1 MGRGGVS
8 RPFEAVLF
16 DMDGVLVD
24 SEPMHVEAMREV
36 LRPLGVPYTD
46 EDNTRYFGFTDP
58 EVFRD
63 LNARH
68 GLALDERALTRRR
81 IEVIVRLTRE
91 RDLAMDGARDVPPR
105 IAAAGYR
112 LALASSSAPEIIEAT
127 LDALGIRSAFDVVLS
142 GLTVGRGKPAPDLFL
157 ETASRLRVPPAGC
170 LVAEDSRN
178 GLLAAK
184 AAGMACVAIPC
195 AATRGQDFTEADW
208 CVTSLCDLPA
218 LLNLDSGPDDRDRRR
233 MSRP

>member
-1 MGRGGVS
+1 VS
-8 RPFEAVLF
+8 RPFVAVVF

-68 GLALDERALTRRR
+68 GLTLDEAGLTRRR

-105 IAAAGYR
+105 LAAAGYR

-127 LDALGIRSAFDVVLS
+127 LDALGVTSVFDVVLS
-142 GLTVGRGKPAPDLFL
+142 GLTVGRGKPAPDIFV
-157 ETASRLRVPPAGC
+157 ETARRLRVPPAGC
-170 LVAEDSRN
+170 LVVEDSRN

-184 AAGMACVAIPC
+184 AAAMACVAIPC
-195 AATRGQDFTEADW
+195 DATRGQDFSEADW
-208 CVTSLCDLPA
+208 RVTSLHDVLA
-218 LLNLDSGPDDRDRRR
+218 ILRTDGASEADARGA
-233 MSRP
+233 